1 MASCMT
7 RACITSRSPRWK
19 NSVRRRE
26 WLGAIAGP
34 LAAQITFEEYNP
46 KSTLKVPGRDVKRS
60 KFPHIDIH
68 NHQDGMMS
76 AGQLAR
82 LVADMDALNMT
93 MMVNLNGNYGDR
105 GQAILKNM
113 KGAYPKRF
121 IIFANL
127 DFENMDAPDY
137 PKRVASTLERSFR
150 EGAQGLKLFKNFGM
164 FTRDRN
170 GKRIAADDKRWFD
183 VFEVCAQ
190 YKAPVLIHTADPK
203 PFWDP
208 WDKNNERWLELKEYP
223 SRRRSADKDGSWEE
237 LMAESERL
245 FRAHPKTNFIS
256 AHLRWYGNDL
266 AGLGQQMDSMPNLY
280 TDIAAVIAELG
291 RQPRFANAWL
301 EKYSERVL
309 FGKDVWAPSE
319 YYTYFRVLESSDE
332 YFEYYRRRHAFW
344 RMYGLGLSDRVLKQL
359 YYKTALKIV
368 PGLDPKVFP
377 A

>member
-1 MASCMT
+1 ML
-7 RACITSRSPRWK
+7 RRS
-19 NSVRRRE
+19 
-26 WLGAIAGP
+26 LLAT
-34 LAAQITFEEYNP
+34 LAAPLSGQILFEDYNP
-46 KSTLKVPGRDVKRS
+46 KSTLKVPGKEITRS

-68 NHQDGMMS
+68 NHQNGTMP
-76 AGQLAR
+76 AAQLDK
-82 LVADMDALNMT
+82 LVKDMDALNMS
-93 MMVNLNGNYGDR
+93 MMVNLNGNYGDK
-105 GQAILKNM
+105 GKAVLKNM

-137 PKRVASTLERSFR
+137 AKRVATTLEQSFKD
-150 EGAQGLKLFKNFGM
+150 GAQGLKLFKNFGM
-164 FTRDRN
+164 TTRDKA
-170 GKRIAADDKRWFD
+170 GKRIPADDKRWFD
-183 VFEVCAQ
+183 VFEVCAR

-208 WDKNNERWLELKEYP
+208 WDKTNERWLELKEFP
-223 SRRRSADKDGSWEE
+223 GRRRSADKDGSWEE
-237 LMAESERL
+237 LMQESERL
-245 FRAHPKTNFIS
+245 FKAHPKTNFIS

-266 AGLGQQMDSMPNLY
+266 AELGRQMEEMPNLY

-291 RQPRFANAWL
+291 RQPRFANQWL
-301 EKYSERVL
+301 QKYADRVL

-344 RMYGLGLSDRVLKQL
+344 KMYGLGLPDDTLKKL

-368 PGLDPKVFP
+368 PGLDRKGFP
-377 A
+377 G

>member
-1 MASCMT
+1 ME
-7 RACITSRSPRWK
+7 
-19 NSVRRRE
+19 RRHF
-26 WLGAIAGP
+26 LALAGQ
-34 LAAQITFEEYNP
+34 LTFEEYNP
-46 KSTLKVPGRDVKRS
+46 KSTLKVPGKEIVRS

-68 NHQDGMMS
+68 NHQNGMMP
-76 AGQLAR
+76 AGQLDK
-82 LVADMDALNMT
+82 LVKDMDALNMT

-105 GQAILKNM
+105 GKAIVKNM

-121 IIFANL
+121 IVFANL

-137 PKRVASTLERSFR
+137 AKRVASTLEQSFKD
-150 EGAQGLKLFKNFGM
+150 GAQGLKLFKNFGM
-164 FTRDRN
+164 TTRDKA

-183 VFEVCAQ
+183 VFEVCAK

-203 PFWDP
+203 PFWEP
-208 WDKNNERWLELKEYP
+208 WDKNNERWLELKEFP
-223 SRRRSADKDGSWEE
+223 GRRRTAEKDGSWEE
-237 LMAESERL
+237 LMQESERL
-245 FRAHPKTNFIS
+245 FKAHPKTNFIS

-266 AGLGQQMDSMPNLY
+266 AELGRQMEEMPNLY

-291 RQPRFANAWL
+291 RQPRFANQWL
-301 EKYSERVL
+301 QKYADRVM
-309 FGKDVWAPSE
+309 FGKDVWAPTE

-344 RMYGLGLSDRVLKQL
+344 KMYGLGLNDATLKKL

-368 PGLDPKVFP
+368 PGLDAKAFP

>member
-1 MASCMT
+1 MASCT
-7 RACITSRSPRWK
+7 TPACITSRSPRWK
-19 NSVRRRE
+19 NNVRRRE
-26 WLGAIAGP
+26 LLGAIASP
-34 LAAQITFEEYNP
+34 LAGQITFEEYNP
-46 KSTLKVPGRDVKRS
+46 KSTLKVPGREIKRS

-76 AGQLAR
+76 AGQLAK

-93 MMVNLNGNYGDR
+93 MMVNLNGNYGER
-105 GQAILKNM
+105 GRAILKNM

-137 PKRVASTLERSFR
+137 PKRVATTLERSFR

-164 FTRDRN
+164 FTRDGK
-170 GKRIAADDKRWFD
+170 GKRIPADDKRWFD

-266 AGLGQQMDSMPNLY
+266 AGLGQQMDAMPNLY

-309 FGKDVWAPSE
+309 FGKDVWAPAE

-368 PGLDPKVFP
+368 PGLDAKVFP